1 MHRFSQLT
9 EMLGEPSRVRLT
21 HMTHRRNRASL
32 CAPATAHNQL
42 FSVHLGMSPRAV
54 KIESLAICFVH
65 DDPGVSRRI
74 ARRGN
79 MNAPASC
86 KDAF

>member
-9 EMLGEPSRVRLT
+9 EMLGEPLRVRPT
-21 HMTHRRNRASL
+21 RMAHRRNRASL
-32 CAPATAHNQL
+32 CTPVTTHNQL

-54 KIESLAICFVH
+54 KIESLAIRFVH
-65 DDPGVSRRI
+65 DNPGVSRRI